1 MKIAFF
7 TETFLPKVDGI
18 VTRLTKTVRH
28 LVEAGD
34 EVIVFCPEGCP
45 DEYMGARLIGV
56 PAMPLP
62 LYPELKLALPRPAV
76 SDAIDSFQ
84 PDLIHVVN
92 PAVLGLGWH
101 LAGEKQVDSADRQ
114 LPHPPAEVPRA
125 LRHGHARTPAVG
137 IAQGRPQPGAAQPLH
152 LHRHGAG
159 TERQR
164 HPEH

>member
-34 EVIVFCPEGCP
+34 EVVVFCPEGCP

-76 SDAIDSFQ
+76 SEAIDAFQ

-92 PAVLGLGWH
+92 PAVLGLGGIWLAKSKDIPLIASYHTH
-101 LAGEKQVDSADRQ
+101 LPKYLEHYGMGMLEPLLWDCLLYTSPSPRDRTRSRMPSSA
-114 LPHPPAEVPRA
+114 
-125 LRHGHARTPAVG
+125 
-137 IAQGRPQPGAAQPLH
+137 
-152 LHRHGAG
+152 
-159 TERQR
+159 
-164 HPEH
+164 